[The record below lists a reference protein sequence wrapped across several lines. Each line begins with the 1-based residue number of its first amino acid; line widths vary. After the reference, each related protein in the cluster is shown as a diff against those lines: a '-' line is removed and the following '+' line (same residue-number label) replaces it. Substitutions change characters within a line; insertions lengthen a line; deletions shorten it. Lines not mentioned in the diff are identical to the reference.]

1 MTEKLISISK
11 LSKEF
16 LVNNKLFAEEIY
28 YLSSIPSDIK
38 IEEIIVVYF
47 TSLLISVLSTI
58 FPALRSAKID
68 PINSIRN
75 E

>member
-1 MTEKLISISK
+1 MKDLHEDY
-11 LSKEF
+11 
-16 LVNNKLFAEEIY
+16 EE
-28 YLSSIPSDIK
+28 K
-38 IEEIIVVYF
+38 IEEIVVVYF